1 MPRITVK
8 GLTIEKE
15 ILEHEI
21 TLLKQKSRVLQADLD
36 SRRDR
41 SRSRRRK
48 AEFKVE
54 PTSARA
60 MMALDI
66 VCKRD
71 RDSVVEEQR
80 KIIAKQAQE
89 IELLRSGGGP
99 IGPVLLAVRDYDG
112 LPEILR
118 DNLLK
123 KTETVKAFFKRTQS
137 LASVLNEELN
147 WAHQFGL
154 P

>member
-1 MPRITVK
+1 MPRVTVK

-21 TLLKQKSRVLQADLD
+21 TLLKQKNHELQADLD
-36 SRRDR
+36 SCRDR

-48 AEFKVE
+48 AEIKVE
-54 PTSARA
+54 PISART

-71 RDSVVEEQR
+71 RDHVIDEQ
-80 KIIAKQAQE
+80 KAIIAKQAQE

-99 IGPVLLAVRDYDG
+99 VGLVLLAVRDYDG

-123 KTETVKAFFKRTQS
+123 KSETVKAFFKRAQS
-137 LASVLNEELN
+137 LASGLNEELN